1 MGVVQ
6 PPRRRTRERIL
17 ETALRMFNELG
28 EPTVTTQ
35 AISDALGI
43 SSGNLYY
50 HFHHKEEIVACL
62 FEDFER
68 DMAGTMDAP
77 LQHVPTVEDVAV
89 YLRGIFQ
96 TIWRHRFLYRD
107 VNELLSRNR
116 TLELRF
122 RSVLERQERTAVQIC
137 AGQVQAGFMRATPQ
151 EIATLAINM
160 VVIATW
166 WMSYEFARNPRLS
179 LDEQAMARGVFQVM
193 ACAAPYLTGKAR
205 TLFDELASQ
214 DEKTKGITT

>member
-1 MGVVQ
+1 MDE
-6 PPRRRTRERIL
+6 PPRPRRRTRERIL
-17 ETALRMFNELG
+17 ETALRLFNELG

-35 AISDALGI
+35 AVADAMGI

-50 HFHHKEEIVACL
+50 HFRDKAEIVACL

-68 DMAGTMDAP
+68 DMEATLAAP
-77 LQHVPTVEDVAV
+77 LQHVPTVEDVSV
-89 YLRGIFQ
+89 YLRGIFE

-122 RSVLERQERTAVQIC
+122 RTILGKQEDAAVRIC
-137 AGQVQAGFMRATPQ
+137 TGQVAAGFVVATPR
-151 EIATLAINM
+151 EIRTLAINM

-166 WMSYEFARNPRLS
+166 WMSFEFARNPRQP
-179 LDEQAMARGVFQVM
+179 LDQRTMARGVFQVM
-193 ACAAPYLTGKAR
+193 ACAAPYLAGKAR
-205 TLFDELASQ
+205 ELFEALAAEQESAPA
-214 DEKTKGITT
+214 GG